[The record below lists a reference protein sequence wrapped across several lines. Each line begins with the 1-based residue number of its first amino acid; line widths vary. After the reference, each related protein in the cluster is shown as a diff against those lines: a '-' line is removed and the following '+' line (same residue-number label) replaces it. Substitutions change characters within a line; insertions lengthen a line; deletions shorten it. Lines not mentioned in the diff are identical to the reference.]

1 MAAVRGEMAAV
12 KKGDGVNERI
22 RDRAG

>member
-22 RDRAG
+22 SDRAG

>member
-12 KKGDGVNERI
+12 KEGDGVNERI

>member
-1 MAAVRGEMAAV
+1 MVAVRGEMAAV
-12 KKGDGVNERI
+12 KEGDGVNERI

>member
-12 KKGDGVNERI
+12 KEGDGVNERI
-22 RDRAG
+22 SDRAG